1 LSNRLLLRISLLT
14 RASTRAVSGDVLAR
28 PTIELTGTELTR
40 REPFGRGGFDLLVSV
55 GSISER

>member
-1 LSNRLLLRISLLT
+1 MPLARISLLT
-14 RASTRAVSGDVLAR
+14 RSRTRAVSGDVFAR

-40 REPFGRGGFDLLVSV
+40 RGPFGRGGFGLLVGV